1 VNKKKDKNNPFYGK
15 HHSEKTKK
23 RWISMSKK
31 SPIIIAMAL
40 FFLLITSTNAEE
52 NYRIVNIKTDK
63 SLNIEVKSF
72 DQGNIELELTVNE
85 TQTEKLIPIQIYNEY
100 VVFDKNKEPHNATK
114 YSYYGYNSFET
125 TQDKKTIKVA
135 YKMEEL
141 IKFGYNTTIIMLV
154 AEDYNTGIGF
164 DFNWTKV
171 TTDANVMPT
180 GSDRVYVEQDQA
192 FYDPNLVLYINF
204 DDVNADGSGVL
215 DDTNNGNDGL
225 LINGADI
232 DSWGMWD
239 TNAGNFDGLDD
250 SINLGDIDAL
260 DGIGAETISVWVRPI
275 GSQNTLDQIVGKWS
289 TSGGNGLT
297 LILSTT
303 FGTDDILWGGWGG
316 SIFFQTAGNILPLN
330 KWTHIVGVFDGS
342 GVGNTGRLRVYA
354 NGVLAAAGS
363 YNGTVPTTTP
373 DTVYDVRIGTDG
385 EGGRLFSGFI
395 EEVKIYSRALT
406 VAEIQQDYNSWM
418 VDAEYYSPVQDAGET
433 ADWDT
438 IEWEEITDVNNS
450 LTVDYRG
457 CSTSD
462 CGTAGDWLTGLSGG
476 GITHSNIHA
485 DGNQFF
491 QYRVNFDTNKAS
503 WNTLRS
509 GDTDKGSFAKFN
521 TMTIEY
527 TTAAE
532 GVCDCPSSGN
542 WEINDGSICTLST
555 LCNAP
560 ADVHISSGS
569 LNITSSGI
577 LSISSGYK
585 AIVEKGEF
593 LYREKGG
600 KIVIEK

>member
-1 VNKKKDKNNPFYGK
+1 
-15 HHSEKTKK
+15 
-23 RWISMSKK
+23 MSKK
-31 SPIIIAMAL
+31 SPIIIAIAF
-40 FFLLITSTNAEE
+40 FFLLMVSTNAEE

-85 TQTEKLIPIQIYNEY
+85 TQTEKLIPIQVYNEY

-171 TTDANVMPT
+171 TSDGNVMPT

-192 FYDPNLVLYINF
+192 FYDQNLIGYWKLDNT
-204 DDVNADGSGVL
+204 NAAGDGIL
-215 DDTNNGNDGL
+215 DDTNNGNDGSFEGGAN
-225 LINGADI
+225 IN
-232 DSWGMWD
+232 SWGMWD
-239 TNAGNFDGLDD
+239 TNAGFFDGDD
-250 SINLGDIDAL
+250 DYINIPSNVIFNTDDTKPITVSFWMKPTTTMNSASGRIDIVNKRDNWWMIYDWQNGQL
-260 DGIGAETISVWVRPI
+260 SWVFSGSGIGPDYT
-275 GSQNTLDQIVGKWS
+275 
-289 TSGGNGLT
+289 
-297 LILSTT
+297 TT
-303 FGTDDILWGGWGG
+303 FDAGTWYHIAGTKDEIGKKIIYINGVEVLSETSTGG
-316 SIFFQTAGNILPLN
+316 SHTTTNPLQFGNSIGN
-330 KWTHIVGVFDGS
+330 TYWFDGS
-342 GVGNTGRLRVYA
+342 I
-354 NGVLAAAGS
+354 
-363 YNGTVPTTTP
+363 
-373 DTVYDVRIGTDG
+373 D
-385 EGGRLFSGFI
+385 
-395 EEVKIYSRALT
+395 EVKVYNRELT
-406 VAEIQQDYNSWM
+406 AAEIAADYNSWM

-433 ADWDT
+433 ANWDT
-438 IEWEEITDVNNS
+438 IEWEEITDANNS

-485 DGNQFF
+485 DGNQYF

-542 WEINDGSICTLST
+542 WEINDGSICTLSN

-585 AIVEKGEF
+585 AIIAKGEK
-593 LYREKGG
+593 LYIENGG
-600 KIVIEK
+600 KIIIEK